1 MRLVKAASTTHLFRH
16 NDSWMNFEVTE
27 IMHLLWWSQD
37 FPPSNLMSE
46 FSSCIAMSTYRHPHR
61 HITTACE
68 CQNFKERRIYLY
80 FNVSLVLGKK
90 PIIITQAGGRGGNV
104 LQPTGI
110 LKKKKNKKNCI
121 YKQTIYC
128 AMICFY
134 GYHHHMETTPLS
146 FLHGHSFLIAQTTD
160 TFIHLHHRCKYVSVC
175 ARATANILCSCSEH

>member
-1 MRLVKAASTTHLFRH
+1 MRLVKAASTIHLFRH
-16 NDSWMNFEVTE
+16 NDSWMKFEVTE

-68 CQNFKERRIYLY
+68 CQNFKEWRIYLY

-110 LKKKKNKKNCI
+110 LKKKKKKKTASINRPFTVQWSVFMGI
-121 YKQTIYC
+121 TIIWKQLR
-128 AMICFY
+128 
-134 GYHHHMETTPLS
+134 YHFCT
-146 FLHGHSFLIAQTTD
+146 A
-160 TFIHLHHRCKYVSVC
+160 IHF
-175 ARATANILCSCSEH
+175 